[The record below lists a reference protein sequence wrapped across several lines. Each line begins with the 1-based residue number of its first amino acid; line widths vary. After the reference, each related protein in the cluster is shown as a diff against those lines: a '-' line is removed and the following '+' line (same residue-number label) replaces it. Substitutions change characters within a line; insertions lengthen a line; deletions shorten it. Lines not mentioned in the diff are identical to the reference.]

1 MLNFILKLIKKI
13 LKTPVRVL
21 LPVLSFFIT
30 LYYFDIKLKYNNS
43 LSFIFMFTSLFSLY
57 YLGHNWNN
65 MVKKYDLIKDITKLL
80 LNPSNIKLEHYKI
93 FMPFIIDILFIIMTI
108 SLCFFIVRY
117 DNHKK
122 YKNYKTYNID
132 KHKLTN
138 YIYKSIP
145 ISLCLSILY
154 ILYNFQENFNID
166 ISLKLFSPFIISLFL
181 LQLFINHN
189 QNILIFILDV
199 IYYMNRWIF

>member
-65 MVKKYDLIKDITKLL
+65 MVKKYDSIKDITKLL

-108 SLCFFIVRY
+108 SLCFF
-117 DNHKK
+117 
-122 YKNYKTYNID
+122 YN
-132 KHKLTN
+132 
-138 YIYKSIP
+138 
-145 ISLCLSILY
+145 
-154 ILYNFQENFNID
+154 
-166 ISLKLFSPFIISLFL
+166 
-181 LQLFINHN
+181 
-189 QNILIFILDV
+189 
-199 IYYMNRWIF
+199 